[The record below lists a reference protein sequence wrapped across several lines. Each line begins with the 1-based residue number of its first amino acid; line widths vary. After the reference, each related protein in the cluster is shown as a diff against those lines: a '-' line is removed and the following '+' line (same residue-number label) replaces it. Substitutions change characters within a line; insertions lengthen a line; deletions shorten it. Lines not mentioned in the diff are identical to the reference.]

1 MSQSSL
7 PELRVSKA
15 GDHVVELN
23 QRLEHDGYLFF
34 KRLLNPDRLLE
45 LRREML
51 TIMQEGGWLVTG
63 TDPLDGIA
71 DPAAR
76 STEGD
81 LEYTDV
87 YHKVYKL
94 QAFHEIAHCSEVLD
108 LLGRIRGCEMMPQP
122 QKVARLWFPKY
133 TEHTTPIHQDFVHF
147 QGNHD
152 NLTCWSP
159 IGNCPRELG
168 GLAILPES
176 HKVAR
181 VLEHRFSLGAGSLV
195 VDPNAYDESATQ
207 WLTTDYEVGDTLI
220 FPFLT
225 IHKALPNITEDR
237 LRVSLDN
244 RYQRVGDPIA
254 EHMLNPHLSSM
265 SPLTWADVYQD
276 WDSDKTQY
284 YWQQFDNPV
293 LPKITEYLD
302 KAFDEA
308 IELAKGGDERAELHL
323 RRIATRDPQSDQG
336 LRAAAVLGSLD

>member
-133 TEHTTPIHQDFVHF
+133 TDHTTPIHQDFVHF
-147 QGNHD
+147 QGSFD
-152 NLTCWSP
+152 TYTCWAP
-159 IGNCPRELG
+159 VGDCPTELG
-168 GLAILPES
+168 PLALVPGS
-176 HKVAR
+176 HKVDK
-181 VLEHRFSLGAGSLV
+181 VLDHHFSLGAGSLAILEE
-195 VDPNAYDESATQ
+195 DLGDQ
-207 WLTTDYEVGDTLI
+207 WLSNDFEAGDTLI
-220 FPFLT
+220 FHSLT
-225 IHKALPNITEDR
+225 AHQALPNLSEDR
-237 LRVSLDN
+237 MRVSLDN
-244 RYQRVGDPIA
+244 RYQAFGIPIA
-254 EHMLNPHLSSM
+254 EQMLTPHLSNFADFD
-265 SPLTWADVYQD
+265 WEDVYAN
-276 WDSDKTQY
+276 WESDELKY
-284 YWQQFDNPV
+284 YWKQYDLEV
-293 LPKITEYLD
+293 SAKIETWGRIGFE
-302 KAFDEA
+302 EA
-308 IELAKGGDERAELHL
+308 MAL
-323 RRIATRDPQSDQG
+323 TRDGDTNARHHLERMVKRDPEGEQSVS
-336 LRAAAVLGSLD
+336 AAKLLGV